1 MSINTIPFFHAS
13 PIIQFHLL
21 VAFIA
26 IAGGALQ
33 FVLKKK
39 GTICHKIIGRFWVV
53 AMGLVVVSGL
63 FIHEIRMFGLFSPI
77 HLLSLMTLFLLYVG
91 VRAARKKQIKRHQKI
106 MSYTYFL
113 GLIITG
119 FLPYGLAGCC
129 IKF

>member
-1 MSINTIPFFHAS
+1 
-13 PIIQFHLL
+13 
-21 VAFIA
+21 
-26 IAGGALQ
+26 
-33 FVLKKK
+33 
-39 GTICHKIIGRFWVV
+39 
-53 AMGLVVVSGL
+53 MGLVAVSGL

-119 FLPYGLAGCC
+119 FFTLWPGRLLHQILVNSGG
-129 IKF
+129 